1 MKETLF
7 NDYPVFKNHFNYRP
21 SPAPKAMGKLITV
34 PDMSLTVLQ
43 IIERFKKGIPFDGM
57 GSVTVNDFAEQISY
71 ATDGLNPRSMDIVE
85 RHELAEQKRNLF
97 NSDLASFEAARKA
110 SLAKAIEKPEPDKVE
125 PAA

>member
-71 ATDGLNPRSMDIVE
+71 ATDG
-85 RHELAEQKRNLF
+85 
-97 NSDLASFEAARKA
+97 
-110 SLAKAIEKPEPDKVE
+110 AIS
-125 PAA
+125 